1 MIQKWVN
8 FECGLRWV
16 QIFSTISH
24 EQSGFME
31 FHPNHNPPAIHGVW
45 LSFKNLKKASGSIPI
60 KPAITPVIVQAT
72 SQFHNLIIVAIQSVS
87 KHLLHDA
94 APFNTGDHMFD
105 GHTNA
110 GNQAIVFFFGF
121 GQRPA
126 LGFFL
131 GLMNRDFRQIVPLK
145 TTIPVQNAAGGK
157 GDLVLVTNFLVVFSA
172 FVNRTQVF
180 DLTVFQP
187 RHHYGFQGMGFFY
200 RCNDSPGR
208 PDWRD
213 G

>member
-8 FECGLRWV
+8 FECGLRRV

-45 LSFKNLKKASGSIPI
+45 LSFENLKKASGSIPI

-72 SQFHNLIIVAIQSVS
+72 SQFHDLIIVAIQSVS

-110 GNQAIVFFFGF
+110 GNQAKFLCKINIIFEANFWNHI
-121 GQRPA
+121 GQ
-126 LGFFL
+126 G
-131 GLMNRDFRQIVPLK
+131 
-145 TTIPVQNAAGGK
+145 IPQ
-157 GDLVLVTNFLVVFSA
+157 A
-172 FVNRTQVF
+172 FKRFKCTE
-180 DLTVFQP
+180 
-187 RHHYGFQGMGFFY
+187 R
-200 RCNDSPGR
+200 
-208 PDWRD
+208 
-213 G
+213 